1 MRVRLCPAVHGHIA
15 DSVRDHEPGPGG
27 RIALGEEAEEAVHR
41 TAGSTVLRWPAVL
54 GEGPARPGSSL
65 VVDSLAHA
73 QPAGSGG
80 SRGDPADL
88 GVSPWTVAELRCL
101 APWCFIALPRRAA
114 GPCRPARAWPAE
126 CSDRPRMNR
135 LPARRWLPLT
145 SDGPAMYLRWT
156 CHVPRATAPMMA
168 IRSKRPVTCVVLMT
182 PPVSARNL
190 LMDLGDRIGSSASSS
205 GTGMPGSPAPS
216 TKSSLAKT

>member
-114 GPCRPARAWPAE
+114 GPCRPAHAWPAE

-135 LPARRWLPLT
+135 LPARRWFPLT
-145 SDGPAMYLRWT
+145 VTDLRCTCGGPAMYL
-156 CHVPRATAPMMA
+156 
-168 IRSKRPVTCVVLMT
+168 
-182 PPVSARNL
+182 AR
-190 LMDLGDRIGSSASSS
+190 RHR
-205 GTGMPGSPAPS
+205 
-216 TKSSLAKT
+216 